1 MIATINVID
10 MADCL
15 NFSVRQIVSYPAT
28 PEGRKKAEST
38 FNEWVQAAAEIPVD
52 EEEMRDL
59 LDEGKYEVG
68 DGCIAIISSLG

>member
-10 MADCL
+10 IADCS

-28 PEGRKKAEST
+28 PEGRKEAEAT

-52 EEEMRDL
+52 EEEMQDL
-59 LDEGKYEVG
+59 IMEGKYEVG
-68 DGCIAIISSLG
+68 DGCIALLSSLG